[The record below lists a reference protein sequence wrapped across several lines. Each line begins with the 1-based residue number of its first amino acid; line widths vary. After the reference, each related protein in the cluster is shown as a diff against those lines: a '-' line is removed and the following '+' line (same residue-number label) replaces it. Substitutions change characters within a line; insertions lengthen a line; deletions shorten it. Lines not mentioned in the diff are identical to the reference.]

1 MGMLEL
7 ERMRWHHAQSEC
19 DGKGSL
25 LNYTILEETTLGDAE
40 YVLHSAIGTVQLT
53 PLWPCQLHRRMRRL
67 KPWML
72 MVLKKCSCPG
82 VGRGKEGE

>member
-40 YVLHSAIGTVQLT
+40 YVLHSTIGTVQLT

-67 KPWML
+67 EPKRSEL
-72 MVLKKCSCPG
+72 SQSKFLFCKRCKFVA
-82 VGRGKEGE
+82 